1 MNKPMKIVFVILFAF
16 SYFLWAVV
24 ILGRHYTI
32 IAAKLVYHI
41 LSEDIFPGI
50 PTDYQIDFA
59 AGPYIENASAYA
71 VKPND
76 DPNPLSVDSVETV
89 TTLTTAVIQEVT
101 SNASRDVIANGD
113 PNLLSTDAVGTVL
126 TSTTTVVQE
135 VNPNASEDV
144 IASSDPNPSSTDRV
158 GRVTTSTTIPGTA
171 LKKDIADKRSQR
183 TSSSGS
189 SSSARSQGNAMSQP
203 RPNQNFQMRRNGQG
217 PLTCFQCG
225 ELGHKRQDCPN
236 RQQPSNGVKKPVSNI
251 QPRNGSPQAF
261 RNRMQNP
268 TTQADKMRAGLRNY
282 NALAQNNAAVETRRP
297 PPPVAAG
304 WDNVQDRVR
313 RGDQR
318 DYIKHEAAQM
328 NAPVAPVEY
337 IVKHVIRKKE

>member
-1 MNKPMKIVFVILFAF
+1 MFSTMNKPMKIVFIILFAF
-16 SYFLWAVV
+16 SYFMWAVG
-24 ILGRHYTI
+24 ILARHYTI

-41 LSEDIFPGI
+41 LSEDIFSII

-59 AGPYIENASAYA
+59 AGIYIENASAYA

-76 DPNPLSVDSVETV
+76 DPNPLSVNSVATV

-101 SNASRDVIANGD
+101 SNASQDVIANGD
-113 PNLLSTDAVGTVL
+113 PNLLSADAVGTAP
-126 TSTTTVVQE
+126 TSSTTVVQE

-144 IASSDPNPSSTDRV
+144 IASSDPNPSSTNRA

-171 LKKDIADKRSQR
+171 VKKDIAGKRSQR

-189 SSSARSQGNAMSQP
+189 SSSARSQDNAMSQP

-225 ELGHKRQDCPN
+225 ELGHKRQDCPK
-236 RQQPSNGVKKPVSNI
+236 RQ

-261 RNRMQNP
+261 RNRMHNP

-282 NALAQNNAAVETRRP
+282 NSVAQNTAAVETRRP
-297 PPPVAAG
+297 LPPVAAG

-313 RGDQR
+313 RDDQR
-318 DYIKHEAAQM
+318 DYIKHQAAQM
-328 NAPVAPVEY
+328 NAPVTPVDY
-337 IVKHVIRKKE
+337 VVKHVIRKKE